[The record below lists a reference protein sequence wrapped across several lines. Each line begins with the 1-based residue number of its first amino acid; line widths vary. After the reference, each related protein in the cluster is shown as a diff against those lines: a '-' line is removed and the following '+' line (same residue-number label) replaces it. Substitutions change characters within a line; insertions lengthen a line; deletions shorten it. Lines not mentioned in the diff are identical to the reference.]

1 MTDNKDG
8 VKVIISNTTD
18 DNSDGYEKSINIT
31 KISNNSTNDDVENID
46 EDLEN
51 VEEVDDDEVADLMRD
66 NVQRLLQLEEE
77 IKVLSASLKA
87 RRDKKK
93 EICDVLM
100 VYLAKRNIGH
110 VHLDGAYKGTK
121 LVHQIGETKSKFTPV
136 QIKQILQDNIN
147 KPDVVNRIYELIL
160 SKQTVKQTSK
170 LKLDKPKKGKVNHSV
185 KMEEALQAEENE
197 DDDLPP
203 HLQYLADV

>member
-31 KISNNSTNDDVENID
+31 KISNNSTNDDGENID
-46 EDLEN
+46 ED

>member
-1 MTDNKDG
+1 MLR
-8 VKVIISNTTD
+8 KVTLD
-18 DNSDGYEKSINIT
+18 LYKGKQSINIT

-93 EICDVLM
+93 
-100 VYLAKRNIGH
+100 
-110 VHLDGAYKGTK
+110 
-121 LVHQIGETKSKFTPV
+121 
-136 QIKQILQDNIN
+136 
-147 KPDVVNRIYELIL
+147 
-160 SKQTVKQTSK
+160 
-170 LKLDKPKKGKVNHSV
+170 
-185 KMEEALQAEENE
+185 
-197 DDDLPP
+197 
-203 HLQYLADV
+203 

>member
-1 MTDNKDG
+1 MTDNNDG
-8 VKVIISNTTD
+8 VKIIISSTTD

-31 KISNNSTNDDVENID
+31 KISNNSTNDDGENID
-46 EDLEN
+46 ED
-51 VEEVDDDEVADLMRD
+51 VEEVDDDDVADLMRD

-185 KMEEALQAEENE
+185 KMEEALQVDEND

>member
-1 MTDNKDG
+1 MTDNNDG
-8 VKVIISNTTD
+8 VKIIISSTTD

-31 KISNNSTNDDVENID
+31 KISNNSTNDDGENID
-46 EDLEN
+46 ED

-110 VHLDGAYKGTK
+110 VHLDGAYKGT
-121 LVHQIGETKSKFTPV
+121 
-136 QIKQILQDNIN
+136 N
-147 KPDVVNRIYELIL
+147 
-160 SKQTVKQTSK
+160 
-170 LKLDKPKKGKVNHSV
+170 
-185 KMEEALQAEENE
+185 
-197 DDDLPP
+197 
-203 HLQYLADV
+203 

>member
-1 MTDNKDG
+1 MTDNNDG
-8 VKVIISNTTD
+8 VKIIISSTTD

-100 VYLAKRNIGH
+100 VYLAKSNIGH

-185 KMEEALQAEENE
+185 KMEEALQVDEND

>member
-31 KISNNSTNDDVENID
+31 KISNNSTNDDGENID
-46 EDLEN
+46 ED

-185 KMEEALQAEENE
+185 KMEEALQVDEND

>member
-1 MTDNKDG
+1 MTDNNND
-8 VKVIISNTTD
+8 VKVIISNTID
-18 DNSDGYEKSINIT
+18 DNSDGYEKSINI
-31 KISNNSTNDDVENID
+31 SNNSTNDDGENMN
-46 EDLEN
+46 EEL
-51 VEEVDDDEVADLMRD
+51 EEVDDDEVADLMRD

-77 IKVLSASLKA
+77 IKVLSSSLKA

-100 VYLAKRNIGH
+100 VYLVKRNIGH

-121 LVHQIGETKSKFTPV
+121 LVHQIGETKSKFTPD

-147 KPDVVNRIYELIL
+147 KPDVVNRIYQLIL

-170 LKLDKPKKGKVNHSV
+170 LKLDKSKKNKVNHSV
-185 KMEEALQAEENE
+185 KMEEALQADENE
-197 DDDLPP
+197 DDLPP
-203 HLQYLADV
+203 HLQYLANI

>member
-31 KISNNSTNDDVENID
+31 KISNNSTNDDGENID
-46 EDLEN
+46 ED

-197 DDDLPP
+197 DDELPP

>member
-1 MTDNKDG
+1 MTDNNDG
-8 VKVIISNTTD
+8 VKIIISSTTD

-31 KISNNSTNDDVENID
+31 KISNNSTNDDGENID
-46 EDLEN
+46 ED

-185 KMEEALQAEENE
+185 KMEEALQVDENG